1 MAIAR
6 LSMKVGKAGKAA
18 PHAAYIARAGQYA
31 ERLERGEKLEATEA
45 GGMPAWAQS
54 TPLAFWQA
62 ADAYERKGGTTY
74 REMEIAL
81 PRELLP
87 EQRAALVREF
97 VRQEI
102 GERHAYQWAIH
113 TPRAVDGG
121 EQPHLHLMFSERQRD
136 GIERDPEQYF
146 KRYNA
151 KNPERGGAR
160 KGYGP
165 SAGQTLTRAE
175 RTAELKELR
184 GRWQAMCN
192 THLAQAGFEQR
203 IDMRSHAEQGIDREP
218 ERKQLPSQWRGAGRA
233 TVIEFRQAR
242 AELAKA
248 SAELA
253 RAVPDARAEV
263 IDLQAERERR
273 RAVVQVEDRTPEA
286 APDPLERWREA
297 VAQAERGGDKVELV
311 LRRAELA
318 AAAALVAQDKPPTHH
333 LDKIR
338 EAGKAAALAYLRGD
352 SAPAEPRRGPE
363 SGDRQA
369 GGATGRVTPERP
381 AVDAVAAFRAELERE
396 QQRRDAERQA
406 EREWQA
412 EIERRAK
419 LAAAPE
425 QRERQRLERMS
436 SRELAAEIAKLRPPP
451 VRDLVERDPA
461 VIEADQQR
469 RDLMEQHQDACT
481 REAMARHEAEQ
492 WRQAHPLRAKAHDS
506 GLFRSAYLDE
516 RAKIEAEARQEWLTV
531 APRIEDAA
539 LRGRQARSDAE
550 VRITVEQMP
559 IRAKVAELEA
569 LQKEKAR
576 QEREAEAKRLAQK
589 RIEREREAVPKD
601 FKLMAQKREMK
612 ASGWSDRG
620 ERWKA
625 APEPLKKLIDGY
637 NAAPKEMRPAILDR
651 ILSDGQRREH
661 VRELLAE
668 QRQQYRA
675 NDRGMSL

>member
-1 MAIAR
+1 MAIGR
-6 LSMKVGKAGKAA
+6 LSMKVGKAGKAG
-18 PHAAYIARAGQYA
+18 PHAAYIAREGQYA
-31 ERLERGEKLEATEA
+31 NRLERGERLEATEA
-45 GGMPAWAQS
+45 GNMPAWAQS
-54 TPLAFWQA
+54 NPLAFWQA
-62 ADAYERKGGTTY
+62 ADAYERKNGTTY

-81 PRELLP
+81 PRELTAK
-87 EQRAALVREF
+87 QRAALVREF

-102 GERHAYQWAIH
+102 GDRHAYQWAIH
-113 TPRAVDGG
+113 VPTAADGG
-121 EQPHLHLMFSERQRD
+121 EQPHVHLMFSERQRD

-151 KNPERGGAR
+151 KAPEKGGAR

-165 SAGQTLTRAE
+165 SAGQTLTKAE
-175 RTAELKELR
+175 RAAELKELR
-184 GRWQAMCN
+184 GRWEAMCN
-192 THLAQAGFEQR
+192 AHLERAGVEQR
-203 IDMRSHAEQGIDREP
+203 IDMRSHAERGTGLEP
-218 ERKQLPSQWRGAGRA
+218 ERKQLPSQWRGQGRA
-233 TVIEFRQAR
+233 NVIEFRQAR
-242 AELAKA
+242 AELAEA
-248 SAELA
+248 RQELA

-263 IDLQAERERR
+263 IH
-273 RAVVQVEDRTPEA
+273 
-286 APDPLERWREA
+286 LE
-297 VAQAERGGDKVELV
+297 
-311 LRRAELA
+311 
-318 AAAALVAQDKPPTHH
+318 
-333 LDKIR
+333 
-338 EAGKAAALAYLRGD
+338 
-352 SAPAEPRRGPE
+352 
-363 SGDRQA
+363 
-369 GGATGRVTPERP
+369 
-381 AVDAVAAFRAELERE
+381 
-396 QQRRDAERQA
+396 AERQR
-406 EREWQA
+406 REQA
-412 EIERRAK
+412 
-419 LAAAPE
+419 
-425 QRERQRLERMS
+425 QREKAQQERQRLERMS

-516 RAKIEAEARQEWLTV
+516 RAKIEAEARQEWLTL
-531 APRIEDAA
+531 AERIEDAA

-601 FKLMAQKREMK
+601 FKLLAQRRELRM
-612 ASGWSDRG
+612 SGWSDRG
-620 ERWKA
+620 EQWKA
-625 APEPLKKLIDGY
+625 APEPLKKLIESY
-637 NAAPKEMRPAILDR
+637 NATPKAQRQAVLDHMMANPKT
-651 ILSDGQRREH
+651 REH

-675 NDRGMSL
+675 NDRGISL